1 MTTMTIQSV
10 IFDLDGTLAD
20 TLDGIVASLN
30 QVLEQFALPTHQH
43 DAYRQFIGDGVVKL
57 VQRALPADQQSLC
70 DDVLEA
76 YLPVLTLHGRELSKP
91 YDGVDRVLDDLTRR
105 GLPFAV
111 LSNKP
116 HEQTVDVV
124 DHFFG
129 RWSFQVV
136 QGGQAGKP
144 VKPDPQAA
152 LQIAEQMRVS
162 AKACAFVGD
171 SNVDI
176 QTANSA
182 GMIGVGAAYGLRGRD
197 ELIAAGADHIIET
210 PIELIALLD
219 A

>member
-1 MTTMTIQSV
+1 MTIQSV

-30 QVLEQFALPTHQH
+30 QVLKQFDLPTHPR
-43 DAYRQFIGDGVVKL
+43 DAFRQFIGDGVVKL
-57 VQRALPADQQSLC
+57 VERALPPDRQSLT
-70 DDVLEA
+70 DEVLKA
-76 YLPVLTLHGRELSKP
+76 YLPVLTVRGRELSKP
-91 YDGVDRVLDDLTRR
+91 YDGVDRVLDELTRR

-116 HEQTVDVV
+116 HDQTVDVV

-136 QGGQAGKP
+136 RGGKVGKP

-152 LQIAEQMRVS
+152 LLIADALGVS
-162 AKACAFVGD
+162 ADACAFVGD
-171 SNVDI
+171 SNVDM
-176 QTANSA
+176 QTASNA

-210 PIELIALLD
+210 PFELIALLD